1 MKHSEPAYLV
11 RRIGDTWIAADDT
24 FGQFY
29 ELEPEH
35 TLESRFPPD
44 LPGVE
49 PPEVP
54 FFLYEPLITQEAPK
68 LCIVGIPYSGGTSLE
83 NSSVSGFVQAL
94 RVESYKKVLYP
105 SLEESGNSGL
115 YDIGNGTWLLRDVV
129 MQDWGSCLMEEEDN
143 HTELP
148 YSTGIVSALE
158 HARVHQALLCCL
170 GGDHSIT
177 YGVLQQ
183 MPKASGSRRV
193 LVQFDAHHDCGI
205 DAIHQ
210 EQLSHSN
217 FVRHLLEKGTVDA
230 VVQIGLRG
238 LRSAD
243 QMYRHPG
250 LIQISAEQMTPE
262 KVRCVLNE
270 VQQKYDIDS
279 AYLTFDLDCLDPGSF
294 PYVDFPIGGGPI
306 WQNIR
311 NCVVAA
317 LEAPLPYLG
326 MDMVEGQ
333 GVQSDRNIPGQY
345 ELALRLLAY
354 MLDGMDR
361 NRRRFA
367 PPVEGDALREGILSG
382 TGASMNKGTKETR

>member
-11 RRIGDTWIAADDT
+11 RRIGDTWIAADET
-24 FGQFY
+24 FDQFY

-35 TLESRFPPD
+35 TLEPRFPPD

-54 FFLYEPLITQEAPK
+54 FFLYEPLKEQAPK
-68 LCIVGIPYSGGTSLE
+68 LCILGIPYSGGTSLE
-83 NSSVSGFVQAL
+83 NSSVSGFVHAL
-94 RVESYKKVLYP
+94 RAESYKKVLYP
-105 SLEESGNSGL
+105 SLKGSGNSGL
-115 YDIGNGTWLLRDVV
+115 YDIGNGTRLLEDVV
-129 MQDWGSCLMEEEDN
+129 MQDWGWCLMEEADN
-143 HTELP
+143 HAELP
-148 YSTGIVSALE
+148 YSRGITSALE
-158 HARVHQALLCCL
+158 RSREHQALLCCL

-177 YGVLQQ
+177 QGVLQR
-183 MPKASGSRRV
+183 MPKARGSRRV

-210 EQLSHSN
+210 DLPSHSN
-217 FVRHLLEKGTVDA
+217 FVRHLLEDGTVEA

-243 QMYRHPG
+243 QMYKHPG
-250 LIQISAEQMTPE
+250 LMQISAEQMTPE
-262 KVRCVLNE
+262 KVSGILNE
-270 VQQKYDIDS
+270 VRERYDIDS
-279 AYLTFDLDCLDPGSF
+279 AYLTFDLDCLDPGEF
-294 PYVDFPIGGGPI
+294 PYVDFPIGGGPT

-311 NCVVAA
+311 NCVIAA
-317 LEAPLPYLG
+317 LDAPLPYLG

-333 GVQSDRNIPGQY
+333 GVSSDRNIPGQY
-345 ELALRLLAY
+345 ELALRMLAY

-361 NRRRFA
+361 NRRQFA
-367 PPVEGDALREGILSG
+367 SPMDGDAIKEGILSG